1 MTVHL
6 GDAADLSQV
15 DVFSVSKRN
24 DLVKGAQQLERVPVN
39 LTSVGRSAGRRD
51 NSGDQLKSVDVYL
64 KHHKV

>member
-24 DLVKGAQQLERVPVN
+24 DLVERAQQFERVPVN
-39 LTSVGRSAGRRD
+39 LTSVGRSAGRGD
-51 NSGDQLKSVDVYL
+51 NPGDQLKSVNVYL